1 MKQRK
6 EIFYGLTARELV
18 QETLAFLA
26 FTGLILLLYVVLSML
41 AVD

>member
-26 FTGLILLLYVVLSML
+26 FTGLILLLYVVLTML
-41 AVD
+41 AID

>member
-26 FTGLILLLYVVLSML
+26 FTGLILLLYVVLTML

>member
-1 MKQRK
+1 MKKRK
-6 EIFYGLTARELV
+6 EIFYGMTARELV
-18 QETLAFLA
+18 QETLAFLT

>member
-6 EIFYGLTARELV
+6 EVVYGLTARELV

-26 FTGLILLLYVVLSML
+26 FTGLIFLLYVVLSML